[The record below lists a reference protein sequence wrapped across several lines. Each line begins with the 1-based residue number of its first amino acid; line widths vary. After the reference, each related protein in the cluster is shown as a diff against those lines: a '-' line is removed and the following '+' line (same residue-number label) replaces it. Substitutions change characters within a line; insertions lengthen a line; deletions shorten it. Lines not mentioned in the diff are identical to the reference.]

1 MNRIFFEKLECRD
14 FREESAL
21 ILKGF
26 FESEGIELI

>member
-14 FREESAL
+14 FLEESVL

-26 FESEGIELI
+26 FELEGIELI